1 MNSAPL
7 APMIAGA
14 AAPELGN
21 RLTYGYVARHAPR
34 LELPAAAAEWES
46 RAAGLRARYLDLYLR
61 GHPADLLQ
69 EPPRVVWGDTLDPAP
84 EYRIRKLRF
93 EGYPGVWVPALL
105 YEPTSPL
112 GGDRSTPAVLDV
124 NGHEPRGIAVEHKQ
138 ARCSNLAKRGL
149 PALSL
154 ELLGRGE
161 MTNLAPHN
169 HQQLLDLL
177 GRAGAGVF
185 YLTMKRALDIVLDHE
200 LTDPARVA
208 MTGLSGGGW
217 QTIVLSA
224 LDERV
229 ALSVP
234 VAGHMPA
241 ADRRDPADVG
251 DAEQLPADLC
261 AIGDYDVL
269 SALVAPRPVLF
280 IFNRY
285 DDCCFQPHKAAAG
298 TYGAARGVYE
308 LLGAADRCGL
318 HVGTEPGHNYGEGNR
333 CRFYAWLNRHF
344 GLNTPDHELPWR
356 DEVYR
361 ERDLWVG
368 LPAHRTTFGAL
379 AADRLQELRQREAD
393 RPRRPTRADVD
404 TLLRYRR
411 SSVTAVTT
419 QASWIWVRDDRGV
432 RVEEITLQV
441 DGYWPLPGRLA
452 VPDDAAGATVVIGGA
467 AGATAS
473 CATVAAEAEARA
485 RNTGQAFLHVDLIGV
500 GALAASHGYGLLLRT
515 IGRPILGLQTAQL
528 AAAAA
533 WAGERFAGTVSV
545 EAGGRVAS
553 LAALLAAARDPA
565 AFARVA
571 TDGLPYSLDDLIESH
586 VPPDGPEYPLFC
598 FGMRELL
605 DVPDLLELAGSLPIV
620 DRSRGPLTS
629 SAA

>member
-1 MNSAPL
+1 MNESLL
-7 APMIAGA
+7 APVIAGA
-14 AAPELGN
+14 AEPELGN
-21 RLTYGYVARHAPR
+21 RLMYEYVARHGPR
-34 LELPAAAAEWES
+34 LQLPDTAAAWES
-46 RAAGLRARYLDLYLR
+46 RAAELRSRYLELYLH
-61 GHPADLLQ
+61 GHPPDLLA
-69 EPPRVVWGDTLDPAP
+69 EPPRVVWGDTLEPSP

-105 YEPTSPL
+105 YEPAQPL
-112 GGDRSTPAVLDV
+112 GGERSTPAVLDV

-138 ARCSNLAKRGL
+138 ARCSNLARRGL

-161 MTNLAPHN
+161 MTNLSPHD

-229 ALSVP
+229 AVSVP

-241 ADRRDPADVG
+241 ADRRDLADVG

-261 AIGDYDVL
+261 SIGDYDVL

-285 DDCCFQPHKAAAG
+285 DDCCFQPHKAASG
-298 TYGAARGVYE
+298 THEAARGAYE
-308 LLGAADRCGL
+308 LLGVADRCGL
-318 HVGTEPGHNYGEGNR
+318 HVGTDPGHNYDEGNR
-333 CRFYAWLNRHF
+333 LAFYAWVNRHF
-344 GLNTPDHELPWR
+344 GLDTPDRELPYR
-356 DEVYR
+356 DELYH

-368 LPAHRTTFGAL
+368 LPAERATFATL
-379 AADRLQELRQREAD
+379 ATDRLQELRRREAE
-393 RPRRPTRADVD
+393 RPRQPTVAEVD
-404 TLLRYRR
+404 RLLRYRD
-411 SSVTAVTT
+411 STVTATTT
-419 QASWIWVRDDRGV
+419 QASWVWVRDGLGV
-432 RVEEITLQV
+432 QVEEITLQV
-441 DGYWPLPGRLA
+441 DGYWPLPARLA
-452 VPDDAAGATVVIGGA
+452 VPDGAAGATVRIGGPA
-467 AGATAS
+467 RGADADPES
-473 CATVAAEAEARA
+473 RA
-485 RNTGQAFLHVDLIGV
+485 RDTGRAFLHVDLIGN
-500 GALAASHGYGLLLRT
+500 GALAASHRYGLLLRT
-515 IGRPILGLQTAQL
+515 LGRPALGLQVAQL

-533 WAGERFAGTVSV
+533 WARERFGGPVHL
-545 EAGGRVAS
+545 EAAGRVAS
-553 LAALLAAARDPA
+553 MVALLAAARDPG
-565 AFARVA
+565 AFAEVG

-586 VPPDGPEYPLFC
+586 VLPESADYPLFC

-605 DVPDLLELAGSLPIV
+605 DIPDLIELADSLPIT
-620 DRSRGPLTS
+620 DRAHGPLTA
-629 SAA
+629 SAR

>member
-1 MNSAPL
+1 MNTSPL
-7 APMIAGA
+7 APVIAGA
-14 AAPELGN
+14 AEPELGN
-21 RLTYGYVARHAPR
+21 RLMYEYVARHGPR
-34 LELPAAAAEWES
+34 LELPPAAAEWES
-46 RAAGLRARYLDLYLR
+46 RAAELRARYLDLYLR

-69 EPPRVVWGDTLDPAP
+69 EPPRVIWGDTLDPAP

-138 ARCSNLAKRGL
+138 ARCTNLAKRGL

-161 MTNLAPHN
+161 MTNLAPHD

-241 ADRRDPADVG
+241 ADRRDLADVG

-285 DDCCFQPHKAAAG
+285 DECCFQPHKAVSG

-318 HVGTEPGHNYGEGNR
+318 HVGADPGHNYDRGNR

-344 GLNTPDHELPWR
+344 GLDTPDRELPWR
-356 DEVYR
+356 DEMYR

-368 LPAHRTTFGAL
+368 LPAQRATFGTL
-379 AADRLQELRQREAD
+379 AAGRLQELRRREAD
-393 RPRRPTRADVD
+393 RPRRPTRADID
-404 TLLRYRR
+404 TLLRYRG

-419 QASWIWVRDDRGV
+419 QASWVWVRDERGV
-432 RVEEITLQV
+432 QVEEITLQV

-452 VPDDAAGATVVIGGA
+452 IPDGAAGATVSIGA
-467 AGATAS
+467 PVAGTPAD
-473 CATVAAEAEARA
+473 AESRA
-485 RNTGQAFLHVDLIGV
+485 RETGRAFLHVDLIGA
-500 GALAASHGYGLLLRT
+500 GALAASHRYGLLLRA
-515 IGRPILGLQTAQL
+515 IGRPILGLQVAQL

-533 WAGERFAGTVSV
+533 WAGERFAGPVSV

-553 LAALLAAARDPA
+553 VVALLAAARGPG

-586 VPPDGPEYPLFC
+586 VPPEGPEYPLFC

-605 DVPDLLELAGSLPIV
+605 DVPDLLELAGSLPV
-620 DRSRGPLTS
+620 ADRHHGVLT
-629 SAA
+629 AIAT

>member
-1 MNSAPL
+1 MKTAPL
-7 APMIAGA
+7 APVIAGA

-21 RLTYGYVARHAPR
+21 RLMYEYAARHAPR
-34 LELPAAAAEWES
+34 LQLPASAAEWES
-46 RAAGLRARYLDLYLR
+46 RAAGLRARYLELYLR
-61 GHPADLLQ
+61 GHPADLLD
-69 EPPRVVWGDTLDPAP
+69 EPPRVVWGETLDPAP

-112 GGDRSTPAVLDV
+112 GGVRSTPAVLDV

-138 ARCSNLAKRGL
+138 ARCANLAKRGL
-149 PALSL
+149 PTLSL

-161 MTNLAPHN
+161 MTNLAPHD

-177 GRAGAGVF
+177 GRSGAGVF

-241 ADRRDPADVG
+241 ADRRDLADVG

-261 AIGDYDVL
+261 TIGDYDVL

-298 TYGAARGVYE
+298 TYHAARGVYE
-308 LLGAADRCGL
+308 LLGAAGRCGL
-318 HVGTEPGHNYGEGNR
+318 HVGTDPGHNYDQGNR

-344 GLNTPDHELPWR
+344 GLDTPDHELPWR
-356 DEVYR
+356 DEIYR

-368 LPAHRTTFGAL
+368 LPAQRETFGTL
-379 AADRLQELRQREAD
+379 AAGRLQELRRRQAE

-404 TLLRYRR
+404 ALLRYRA

-419 QASWIWVRDDRGV
+419 QASWVWVRDERGV
-432 RVEEITLQV
+432 QVEEITLQV

-452 VPDDAAGATVVIGGA
+452 IPDGA
-467 AGATAS
+467 AGAIVSIGAPP
-473 CATVAAEAEARA
+473 AGAAAVPPADAESRA
-485 RNTGQAFLHVDLIGV
+485 RRTGRAFLHVDLIGA
-500 GALAASHGYGLLLRT
+500 GALAASHRYGLLLRAA
-515 IGRPILGLQTAQL
+515 GRPVLGLQVAQL

-533 WAGERFAGTVSV
+533 WAGGRFAGPVSV
-545 EAGGRVAS
+545 EAAGRVAS
-553 LAALLAAARDPA
+553 VAALLAAARDPG
-565 AFARVA
+565 AFDRLT
-571 TDGLPYSLDDLIESH
+571 TDGLPYSFDDLIESH
-586 VPPDGPEYPLFC
+586 APPEGPDYPLFC

-605 DVPDLLELAGSLPIV
+605 DVPDLIELAGSLPAA
-620 DRSRGPLTS
+620 DRRHGALTE
-629 SAA
+629 SAG